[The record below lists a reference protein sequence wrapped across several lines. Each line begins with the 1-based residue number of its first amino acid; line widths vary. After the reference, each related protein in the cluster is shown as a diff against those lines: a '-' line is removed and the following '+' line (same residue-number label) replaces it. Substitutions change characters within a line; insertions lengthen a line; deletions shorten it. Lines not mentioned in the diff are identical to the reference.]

1 MQALEQRL
9 RRISRIIVPMRMFS
23 LRMAAFTILF
33 AVALPAQS
41 LTGDW
46 QGTLQVPQAPRGELR
61 VIIKVSTTDAD
72 TLKAMLYSI
81 DQGAQGVPASAVSL
95 QGDAVKITLP
105 GMGAVYDGKL
115 SADGKTITGAL
126 TQGPA
131 PRPLTLS
138 RATPLT
144 VWAIP
149 EPPARPKPMA
159 ADVNPSFE
167 VATIKPSA
175 PDERRRGI
183 TVQGRRFI
191 TYNTNLTDLMSF
203 AYGVHARQ
211 IAGAPAWAESERYDL
226 TGQPDI
232 EGTPNERQWKLML
245 QKVLAERFG
254 LTFHRAQRE
263 LSVYAITVAKTGQKL
278 TKSEGD
284 PNGLPG
290 LGFRGLGAMIATN
303 AAMTDFAQTMQGF
316 VLDRPVVDQ
325 TEIAGRYDFTLNWTP
340 DEFQFTGLGVK
351 PPEPADAAALPDLFT
366 AIQQQLGLRL
376 EATKAQTEV
385 LIIDKVE
392 KPSGN

>member
-1 MQALEQRL
+1 MNTLAL
-9 RRISRIIVPMRMFS
+9 RITAI
-23 LRMAAFTILF
+23 TILSA
-33 AVALPAQS
+33 AVLPAQS

-61 VIIKVSTTDAD
+61 VIVKISTTEAD
-72 TLKAMLYSI
+72 TLRAMLYSI
-81 DQGAQGVPASAVSL
+81 DQGSQGVPASAVSL
-95 QGDAVKITLP
+95 QGDAVKITFP

-115 SADGKTITGAL
+115 SADGKTIAGTL

-138 RATPLT
+138 RATPQT
-144 VWAIP
+144 AWAIP

-159 ADVNPSFE
+159 ADANPSFE

-183 TVQGRRFI
+183 TVQGRRLI
-191 TYNTNLTDLMSF
+191 SYNTNLIDLMTF
-203 AYGVHARQ
+203 AYGVHPRQ
-211 IAGAPAWAESERYDL
+211 ITGAPAWGESERYDL
-226 TGQPDI
+226 TGQPDV
-232 EGTPNERQWKLML
+232 EGTPNDRQWKLML
-245 QKVLAERFG
+245 QKVLGDRFG
-254 LTFHRAQRE
+254 LTFHRGQRE
-263 LSVYAITVAKTGQKL
+263 LSVYALTVGKTGQKL
-278 TKSEGD
+278 TKSEAD
-284 PNGLPG
+284 PKGLPG

-303 AAMTDFAQTMQGF
+303 ATMTDFAQTMQGF

-325 TEIAGRYDFTLNWTP
+325 TGIAGRYDFTLNWTP
-340 DEFQFTGLGVK
+340 DEFQFGGLGVK
-351 PPEPADAAALPDLFT
+351 PPAPADAASLPDLFT
-366 AIQQQLGLRL
+366 AIQQQLGLKL